1 VHAFRCAVFPF
12 KLGWRLAWRDA
23 MGLSQAGVSAVIA
36 AGDAVTVV
44 NTSDRFAAD
53 VENFKR

>member
-1 VHAFRCAVFPF
+1 
-12 KLGWRLAWRDA
+12 

>member
-1 VHAFRCAVFPF
+1 
-12 KLGWRLAWRDA
+12 
-23 MGLSQAGVSAVIA
+23 MGLFQVGVSAVITVA
-36 AGDAVTVV
+36 VV